1 MLKAMAYHHGDL
13 RRAML
18 DATAAEAAKVGVE
31 ALSLR
36 ALALSLGVTH
46 AAIRHHF
53 SDKRGLLTALATEGY
68 EQLAEHL
75 RPIHPDPIEAGVAY
89 VEWML
94 ENPGHFEV
102 MFKPTLV
109 NTKDPN
115 LLVALAKVRAVLAQ
129 TASEDAAEEG
139 QRASFSRRARGAWS
153 IAHGYATLV
162 VSGVFGPFDPA
173 EARAT
178 ILLLADGMGRP
189 ARS

>member
-1 MLKAMAYHHGDL
+1 MLKAMTYHHGNL

-18 DATAAEAAKVGVE
+18 DATAAEAAKVGVG

-36 ALALSLGVTH
+36 ALARSLGVTH
-46 AAIRHHF
+46 TAIRHHF
-53 SDKRGLLTALATEGY
+53 ADKRSLLTALATEGY

-75 RPIHPDPIEAGVAY
+75 RPIYPDSIEAGVAY

-94 ENPGHFEV
+94 GNPGHFEV
-102 MFKPTLV
+102 MFKPALV

-115 LLVALAKVRAVLAQ
+115 LLVALAKMRAVLAQ
-129 TASEDAAEEG
+129 TASENAPEEAAP
-139 QRASFSRRARGAWS
+139 FSRRARAAWS
-153 IAHGYATLV
+153 IVHGYATLA

-173 EARAT
+173 EARET

-189 ARS
+189 TRS

>member
-1 MLKAMAYHHGDL
+1 MLKAMTYHHGNL

-36 ALALSLGVTH
+36 ALARSLGVTH
-46 AAIRHHF
+46 TAIRHHF
-53 SDKRGLLTALATEGY
+53 ADKRGLLTALATEGY

-75 RPIHPDPIEAGVAY
+75 RPIYPDSIEAGVAY

-94 ENPGHFEV
+94 GNPGHFEV
-102 MFKPTLV
+102 MFKPALV

-115 LLVALAKVRAVLAQ
+115 LLVALAKMRAVLAQ
-129 TASEDAAEEG
+129 TASENAPEEG
-139 QRASFSRRARGAWS
+139 QRAPFSRRARAAWS
-153 IAHGYATLV
+153 IVHGYATLA

-173 EARAT
+173 EARET

-189 ARS
+189 TRS